1 MKIVVLDGYAL
12 NPGDTSWEDVEALGD
27 LQVYDRTGYDQS
39 SQPLV
44 IERAAGAE
52 IILTNK
58 TPVQEEAMASLP
70 DLKFIGVLAT
80 GYNIIDV
87 EAAKKRG
94 IIVSNIPTYGTASVA
109 QMAIALMLELCH
121 HVGAHGDAVKNGEW
135 SDNPDWSFWK
145 YPLVEL
151 DGKMLGIVGFGKI
164 GQKTAHIAKAL
175 GMKILVHTP
184 HPKEVKGLEDV
195 HYVLLEKLFKQSDF
209 ISLHC
214 PLNNETSGMIN
225 RESLLT
231 MKDGVRI
238 INTSRGPLIVEEDL
252 LQALEDKKVGG
263 AALDVVSAEP
273 IKKDNPLLSA
283 PNCIITPHISWAPI
297 EARRRL
303 MSLTA
308 DNIRHYLLGEP
319 INVVNA

>member
-12 NPGDTSWEDVEALGD
+12 NPGDTSWEDVEAFGD
-27 LQVYDRTGYDQS
+27 LKVYDRTGYDQS

-58 TPVQEEAMASLP
+58 TPVHEEAMEALP
-70 DLKFIGVLAT
+70 DLKYIGVLAT
-80 GYNIIDV
+80 GYNIVDV

-121 HVGAHGDAVKNGEW
+121 HVGAHSDAVKNGEW

-151 DGKMLGIVGFGKI
+151 DGKTLGIVGFGKI
-164 GQKTAHIAKAL
+164 GQRTAHIAKAL
-175 GMKILVHTP
+175 GMEILVHTP
-184 HPKEVKGLEDV
+184 HPKVVIGLEDV
-195 HYVLLEKLFKQSDF
+195 QYVTLEKLFNKSDF

-214 PLNNETSGMIN
+214 PLNSETAGMIN
-225 RESLLT
+225 KESLLT

-238 INTSRGPLIVEEDL
+238 INTSRGRLIVEEDL
-252 LQALEDKKVGG
+252 VRALEENKVGG

-273 IKKDNPLLSA
+273 IKK
-283 PNCIITPHISWAPI
+283 
-297 EARRRL
+297 
-303 MSLTA
+303 
-308 DNIRHYLLGEP
+308 G
-319 INVVNA
+319 

>member
-12 NPGDTSWEDVEALGD
+12 NPGDISWEDVEAFGD
-27 LQVYDRTGYDQS
+27 LQVYDRTGYDKSCQS
-39 SQPLV
+39 LV
-44 IERAAGAE
+44 VERAEGAD
-52 IILTNK
+52 ILLTNK
-58 TPVQEEAMASLP
+58 TPVLEEAMDALP
-70 DLKFIGVLAT
+70 DLKYIGVLAT
-80 GYNIIDV
+80 GYNIVDV
-87 EAAKKRG
+87 EAAKRRG
-94 IIVSNIPTYGTASVA
+94 VIVSNIPTYGTASVA

-145 YPLVEL
+145 FPLIEL
-151 DGKMLGIVGFGKI
+151 KGKSLGIVGFGRI
-164 GQKTAHIAKAL
+164 GQATASIAKAL
-175 GMKILVHTP
+175 GMEILVHTP
-184 HPKEVKGLEDV
+184 HPKEVQGLEEV
-195 HYVLLEKLFKQSDF
+195 HYVLLEELFQQSDF

-214 PLNNETSGMIN
+214 PLNPETKGMIN
-225 RESLLT
+225 RNTISM

-238 INTSRGPLIVEEDL
+238 INTSRGPLIAENDL
-252 LQALEDKKVGG
+252 AQALENGKVAG

-273 IKKDNPLLSA
+273 IKKDNPLLIS

-303 MSLTA
+303 MKLTA
-308 DNIRHYLLGEP
+308 DNIRHYLKGSP